1 MITQNISLTAPK
13 RIMLGR
19 REENEATQ
27 VVFDI
32 SYFIETFGE
41 GTATLLAKRSKDVN
55 AYPVAVT
62 QENETVTWLVSNADT
77 AYQGQG
83 QAELMWFVG
92 DVLAKSVAFPTWTD
106 PDIGE
111 EGEVPEPYES
121 WVTQLLE
128 DIDDKN
134 AAAQQIMDGKVSE
147 AQGYANEAKG
157 YKNQAKNSADA
168 AAASATQAA
177 QILDTTVYV
186 GTDGK
191 FYIRGE

>member
-1 MITQNISLTAPK
+1 
-13 RIMLGR
+13 
-19 REENEATQ
+19 
-27 VVFDI
+27 
-32 SYFIETFGE
+32 
-41 GTATLLAKRSKDVN
+41 
-55 AYPVAVT
+55 
-62 QENETVTWLVSNADT
+62 
-77 AYQGQG
+77 
-83 QAELMWFVG
+83 
-92 DVLAKSVAFPTWTD
+92 
-106 PDIGE
+106 
-111 EGEVPEPYES
+111 
-121 WVTQLLE
+121 VTQLLE